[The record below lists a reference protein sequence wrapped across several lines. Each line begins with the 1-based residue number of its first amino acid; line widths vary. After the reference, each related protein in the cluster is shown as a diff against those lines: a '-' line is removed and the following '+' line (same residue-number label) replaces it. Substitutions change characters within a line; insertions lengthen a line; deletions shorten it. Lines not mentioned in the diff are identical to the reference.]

1 MSQCRK
7 TIDGVPTREH
17 SKDVVT
23 PQNPLGVAG
32 WAVPVESDEGFVG
45 NHMICLTYA
54 RASLLACQSLQG
66 WCH

>member
-32 WAVPVESDEGFVG
+32 WAVPVESDEG
-45 NHMICLTYA
+45 
-54 RASLLACQSLQG
+54 LLAII
-66 WCH
+66 

>member
-1 MSQCRK
+1 MQRRK

-32 WAVPVESDEGFVG
+32 WAVPVVSNIETDEW
-45 NHMICLTYA
+45 
-54 RASLLACQSLQG
+54 LLAMKK
-66 WCH
+66 